1 MALGV
6 GSLCVPLRAWE
17 LARARFVAL
26 PPWAR
31 AAVLTA
37 AALGLREVARPTVVP
52 FIYFQ
57 F

>member
-1 MALGV
+1 MLFRSSLAL
-6 GSLCVPLRAWE
+6 PRRAWE
-17 LARARFVAL
+17 VLRDRFVAL

-31 AAVLTA
+31 GAALTA
-37 AALGLREVARPTVVP
+37 AALGLRAAARPTVVP